1 MSLLASYLLAAA
13 GSQVGGWD
21 LSNASYNGTP
31 LNWFYVGGQE
41 YGPQGVSFKSDGTKM
56 YVIGYG
62 ADSVFEYNL
71 STAWDVSTA
80 SYLQNFSVSTQEGS
94 AAGLFFKSD
103 GTKMYVIGYGSD
115 KVNEYNLSTAWDV
128 STASYS
134 QNFSVATED
143 TLPTGLYFKPD
154 GTRMYIIG
162 FSADKVVQ
170 YNLSTAWDISTASYN
185 QNFSVSAQD
194 GLPMDL
200 FFKSDGTKMY
210 VVGGSG
216 DDINEYSLST
226 AWDISTAS
234 YVRNFSVSAQEG
246 SPAGLFFKPDGTKMY
261 VVGAL
266 EDTVFAYDLSTA
278 WNLSTAS
285 FTYPTSD
292 YYKPTQEDQLSDV
305 FLKPDGTKM
314 YTINYVDDNVY
325 EYNLSTAWNQ
335 ATASYVQ
342 NFNLGSGHTYNE
354 TYPKGLVFKPDGTR
368 MYVVGNGQRAIL
380 QYNLSTAWDIS
391 TASYNQ
397 NRYIGGTESAP
408 NGLFWKPDGTKVY
421 VVGSSGDAVYEYNAS
436 LAWFAQYT
444 SYVQSFSVSAQ
455 ETDPQ
460 DLFFKDDGTKM
471 YIIGTVG
478 DAVYEY
484 DLSTAWD
491 ISTASYSQNFSVSAK
506 ASYPEGLFFK
516 DDGTKMYI
524 TDYNEGVIWSYDL

>member
-21 LSNASYNGTP
+21 LSKASYNGTP
-31 LNWFYVGGQE
+31 LNYFYVGDQE
-41 YGPQGVSFKSDGTKM
+41 KSPTGLSFKSDGTKMYVVGYGLDKVYEYNLSTAWDVSTASYIQNFSVSAQETTPQGLFFKSDGTKM
-56 YVIGYG
+56 YVIGYSAG
-62 ADSVFEYNL
+62 NVNEYNL

-80 SYLQNFSVSTQEGS
+80 SYLQNFSVT
-94 AAGLFFKSD
+94 GLEVYPTGLYFKPD
-103 GTKMYVIGYGSD
+103 GTRMYIIGFNSD
-115 KVNEYNLSTAWDV
+115 NVVQYNLSTAWDV

-134 QNFSVATED
+134 QNFSV
-143 TLPTGLYFKPD
+143 
-154 GTRMYIIG
+154 
-162 FSADKVVQ
+162 
-170 YNLSTAWDISTASYN
+170 
-185 QNFSVSAQD
+185 SAQE

-216 DDINEYSLST
+216 GDINEYSLST

-246 SPAGLFFKPDGTKMY
+246 SPAGLFFKSDGTKMY
-261 VVGAL
+261 VIGTF
-266 EDTVFAYDLSTA
+266 EDKVFAYDLSTA

-292 YYKPTQEDQLSDV
+292 YYKPTQEDRLSDV

-314 YTINYVDDNVY
+314 YTINYIDDNVY

-342 NFNLGSGHTYNE
+342 NYNLNSGLYYE
-354 TYPKGLVFKPDGTR
+354 PSPRGLVFRPDGMR
-368 MYVVGNGQRAIL
+368 MYVVGNGQRRIL

-397 NRYIGGTESAP
+397 SLYIGGYDSLP

-421 VVGSSGDAVYEYNAS
+421 FVGSGGDAVYEYNS
-436 LAWFAQYT
+436 PSAWSVQYT

-455 ETDPQ
+455 DTDPQ

-471 YIIGTVG
+471 YIIGTGG

-491 ISTASYSQNFSVSAK
+491 ISTASYLQNFSVSVK
-506 ASYPEGLFFK
+506 ESRPEGLFFK

-524 TDYNEGVIWSYDL
+524 TGYNEGVIWSYDL